1 MAEIWPGVLLTAYLA
16 VTGARMAFGTGQGNA
31 IVLAVHMALLAIALA
46 CLLAPAI
53 PAWLADWLPMIA
65 LPFLYAE
72 LPVVIAAVGHART
85 FDAAVSRWDIAVFG
99 GVPSTD
105 WARAWPATLLSEALH
120 AAYASYYLIVFS
132 VPALL
137 YWRSRRRDF
146 NEAVFVVLLSFITCF
161 LAYSVFPVDGP
172 RYRGIQPMPGAIRA
186 AVLWLLE
193 RGSSSGT
200 AFPSSHVAV
209 AATQCILATRYFG
222 ARGALLW
229 VPTVGLAVGAVYG
242 GFHYAV
248 DVVAGLTVA
257 GVVSTFGLIAVRR
270 ARLAQGFQ
278 ANATAPM

>member
-1 MAEIWPGVLLTAYLA
+1 
-16 VTGARMAFGTGQGNA
+16 MAFGTGQGNSV
-31 IVLAVHMALLAIALA
+31 VLAAHVALLAISLA

-53 PAWLADWLPMIA
+53 PAWLAGWLPMIA
-65 LPFLYAE
+65 VPFLYAE
-72 LPVVIAAVGHART
+72 LPTVIAAVGHASS
-85 FDAAVSRWDIAVFG
+85 FDAAVSHWDAAVFG

-105 WARAWPATLLSEALH
+105 WARAWPALLLSETLH

-137 YWRSRRRDF
+137 YWRGRRRDF
-146 NEAVFVVLLSFITCF
+146 DEAVFVVLLSFVVCF
-161 LAYSVFPVDGP
+161 LVYSAFPVDGP
-172 RYRGIQPMPGAIRA
+172 RYRGIQSMPGAIRTG
-186 AVLWLLE
+186 VLWLLE

-209 AATQCILATRYFG
+209 ATTQSILATRYFG

-248 DVVAGLTVA
+248 DVMAGLAVA
-257 GVVSTFGLIAVRR
+257 VVMSSVGLIAVRR
-270 ARLAQGFQ
+270 ARLAHASQ